1 MGVPHSLVW
10 EPPNSTTLPLPVE
23 LVVDEAMLRVAPIVV
38 ESDLAP
44 GYGTWSLVS
53 GGWMMS
59 SFSLAAWLVPP
70 HKLFDLESPDVT
82 PG

>member
-23 LVVDEAMLRVAPIVV
+23 LVVDEAMLRVAPIVA

-44 GYGTWSLVS
+44 GYGT
-53 GGWMMS
+53 
-59 SFSLAAWLVPP
+59 
-70 HKLFDLESPDVT
+70 
-82 PG
+82 